1 MSSKSSRT
9 PQNSGGQVVVQLDAR
24 LFYGVVAVIGV
35 LAIFFIAFFLGRLST
50 GGGSATV
57 SQQPIYQ
64 QVPAT
69 GGQTLQVQP
78 GTQQQIQIP
87 QGTGAQPGVAQVQ
100 GGQQAPFQ
108 AGQDPN
114 KLRPADPAKVPIAAD
129 APRLALPELVEKD
142 YNWDFGSISPNEPAE
157 KVFKLKNV
165 GNKDLKISNV
175 TSSCGCTA
183 ALVSENTIP
192 AGQEA
197 QLRVT
202 YDPRVNKDKNAP
214 ITRYIDILS
223 NDPAADQV
231 RFTITAF
238 VRDQ

>member
-9 PQNSGGQVVVQLDAR
+9 PPNSGGQVVVQLDAR

-35 LAIFFIAFFLGRLST
+35 LAIFFIAFFLGRLSS
-50 GGGSATV
+50 GGGAA
-57 SQQPIYQ
+57 SQPVYQ
-64 QVPAT
+64 NPAQVVPQ
-69 GGQTLQVQP
+69 GQTLQVQP

-87 QGTGAQPGVAQVQ
+87 QSTGAQPGVAQVQ
-100 GGQQAPFQ
+100 GGQQPPQ

-114 KLRPADPAKVPIAAD
+114 KLRPADPAKVAIAPD

-157 KVFKLKNV
+157 KVFKLKNI
-165 GNKDLKISNV
+165 GNKDLKITNV